1 MKKFCIKLHFFVTVN
16 DSVIYTLITKKTGIY
31 ESLKMVQKVCLE
43 DKIAIVC
50 YKQICFFFLL
60 PIKKQSKQ

>member
-31 ESLKMVQKVCLE
+31 ESLKNGSKS
-43 DKIAIVC
+43 
-50 YKQICFFFLL
+50 L
-60 PIKKQSKQ
+60 PKM